1 MVKLV
6 YGLHACEIIE
16 RKRDVTKGRLKKP
29 LVMDKEKW
37 VAMCI
42 LMQLA
47 VRRGEQKVR
56 KLNVAT

>member
-6 YGLHACEIIE
+6 YGLRECEIIV
-16 RKRDVTKGRLKKP
+16 RKGDVTKGGVKKP

-42 LMQLA
+42 LMQLT
-47 VRRGEQKVR
+47 VRRCE
-56 KLNVAT
+56 